1 MPLPGSGSTAAPP
14 PPQAGAAPPAQAQ
27 QLSAS
32 AAAAANQKLTT
43 NDALD
48 YLKNVKDKF
57 KDKRDKYEEFL
68 EVMRDFKS
76 ERLVPGARPAP
87 LDGCPIRYVSRLFH
101 IVKHNISNRYDC
113 DANIGCRIDT
123 NGVIIR
129 VKTLFNGY
137 PELILGFNAFLP
149 KGYAIK
155 LQEEKK
161 PVDFVEAIN
170 FVNKIKV

>member
-1 MPLPGSGSTAAPP
+1 VTFRMFPLEQNIDVSTCYSC
-14 PPQAGAAPPAQAQ
+14 AGA
-27 QLSAS
+27 
-32 AAAAANQKLTT
+32 T
-43 NDALD
+43 
-48 YLKNVKDKF
+48 V
-57 KDKRDKYEEFL
+57 
-68 EVMRDFKS
+68 
-76 ERLVPGARPAP
+76 
-87 LDGCPIRYVSRLFH
+87 
-101 IVKHNISNRYDC
+101 
-113 DANIGCRIDT
+113 GCRIDT

>member
-14 PPQAGAAPPAQAQ
+14 PPPVQTQ

-32 AAAAANQKLTT
+32 AATATNQKLTT

-76 ERLVPGARPAP
+76 ERLVSRVPAP
-87 LDGCPIRYVSRLFH
+87 LDGCPIRYGSCLF
-101 IVKHNISNRYDC
+101 I
-113 DANIGCRIDT
+113 
-123 NGVIIR
+123 
-129 VKTLFNGY
+129 
-137 PELILGFNAFLP
+137 
-149 KGYAIK
+149 
-155 LQEEKK
+155 
-161 PVDFVEAIN
+161 
-170 FVNKIKV
+170 